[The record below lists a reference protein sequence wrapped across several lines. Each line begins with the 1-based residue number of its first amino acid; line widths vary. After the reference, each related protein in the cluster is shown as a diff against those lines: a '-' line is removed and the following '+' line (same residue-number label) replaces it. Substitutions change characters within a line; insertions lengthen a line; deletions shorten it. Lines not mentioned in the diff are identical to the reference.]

1 VSDKDTFPWL
11 EVLLLV
17 ALAGVILMHGLLIC
31 DLRARVGRI
40 ETREV
45 QHERE

>member
-17 ALAGVILMHGLLIC
+17 ALAGVIVTHGLLIC
-31 DLRARVGRI
+31 DLRARVAKI
-40 ETREV
+40 EAREV
-45 QHERE
+45 TR